1 MSTFLRTSSLIC
13 DIPSHTQTSMR
24 AGATLATLLH
34 KSSNTRGSRR
44 SLARE
49 SSVPISLS
57 RRRVPMSARVEHP
70 WCQCAGTDAENTA
83 QIAAGSARIAG
94 N

>member
-57 RRRVPMSARVEHP
+57 
-70 WCQCAGTDAENTA
+70 
-83 QIAAGSARIAG
+83 
-94 N
+94 